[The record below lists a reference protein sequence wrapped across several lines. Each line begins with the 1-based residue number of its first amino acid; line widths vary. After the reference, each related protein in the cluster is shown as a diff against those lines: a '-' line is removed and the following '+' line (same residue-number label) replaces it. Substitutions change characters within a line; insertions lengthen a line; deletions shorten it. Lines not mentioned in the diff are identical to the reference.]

1 MYPNYICVSPI
12 SHYREKTRLI
22 MALVLLG
29 IYKVIKLHL
38 FGSRTL
44 TYICYCAHLIYIYLS
59 MMTYQYLSWLMC
71 WVVKI
76 NISYFFINFIHP
88 KTLSTY
94 WLISITVLLKMYNI
108 LHMYFLNFSY
118 LVAIQLQYCTKRK
131 KHKII

>member
-1 MYPNYICVSPI
+1 MYPNYICVLPI
-12 SHYREKTRLI
+12 SKHREKTRLL

-38 FGSRTL
+38 SGSRTL

-94 WLISITVLLKMYNI
+94 DDSPYAYLILKMYNI
-108 LHMYFLNFSY
+108 LHMYFLNVFLLSCY
-118 LVAIQLQYCTKRK
+118 PTTVLYETEET
-131 KHKII
+131 